1 MVRVLL
7 LTPSKLSSEAWSGSQ
22 LSSPSADLFSHW
34 YSMGSTP
41 VASTVKL
48 TESIQ
53 GMTSFA
59 LSGLKTIFGGSAVGM
74 FYMSQKKRVNIVTH
88 KTPKEYLTNSQYGRI
103 GNNFANF
110 VGNLTPISPHV
121 ILSHTWES

>member
-1 MVRVLL
+1 MVKVLL
-7 LTPSKLSSEAWSGSQ
+7 WTPSKLSSEAWSGSQ

-74 FYMSQKKRVNIVTH
+74 FYMSQKIYIMTH
-88 KTPKEYLTNSQYGRI
+88 KIPKEYLTNSQYGRT
-103 GNNFANF
+103 GNNYANF
-110 VGNLTPISPHV
+110 VENLTPISPHV
-121 ILSHTWES
+121 ILSHAWES

>member
-74 FYMSQKKRVNIVTH
+74 FYMSQKKRVNIMTH
-88 KTPKEYLTNSQYGRI
+88 KTPNKYLTNSQYGRI
-103 GNNFANF
+103 GNNYANF

-121 ILSHTWES
+121 ILSHAWES

>member
-74 FYMSQKKRVNIVTH
+74 FYMSQKKRVNIMTH
-88 KTPKEYLTNSQYGRI
+88 KTPKEYLTNSQYSRI
-103 GNNFANF
+103 GNNYANF